1 VVEDLTKQQLLKAIP
16 HVESGYPLGSHQALG
31 IGGPARYYTVATD
44 TVELVQAVKA
54 ACDAGIP
61 YRVLGMAESTIVGD
75 GGFEGLII
83 QNNSQSYA
91 ASQEQSQVVVDS
103 GMSMRRLITILA
115 NMELGGLIPLF
126 GAGGSVGGA
135 LFNNTFHARGSN
147 QRFAD
152 SLRSLT
158 LLMPPT
164 KIKPEPSIVRFKGT
178 WLTTR
183 VDEGETKLIQAAS
196 KDAGRMPVVLTAQIQ
211 LTSLRTDEI
220 VRRMQQESLSVSAN
234 EPQGEEAL
242 THFGPLFSP
251 ILNAELEEAFQVAGI
266 GRLEVGGLVM
276 SKRYPNYVMLA
287 RRSAKKSALPVSSKR
302 LLAFTSAVQA
312 KVAAT
317 FGAKLELAF
326 ACIGETDDAV
336 SPNF

>member
-1 VVEDLTKQQLLKAIP
+1 MAEDLIKQQLLKAIP
-16 HVESGYPLGSHQALG
+16 HVESGYSLGSHQALG
-31 IGGPARYYTVATD
+31 IGGPARYYTVAAD

-54 ACDAGIP
+54 ACDAGIA
-61 YRVLGMAESTIVGD
+61 YRVLGMAESTIVND

-91 ASQEQSQVVVDS
+91 VSQEQSQVVVDS
-103 GMSMRRLITILA
+103 GMSMRKLITILA
-115 NMELGGLIPLF
+115 NLELGGLIPLF

-135 LFNNTFHARGSN
+135 FFHNNLHARGSS

-196 KDAGRMPVVLTAQIQ
+196 KDAGRMPVVLTAQVQ

-220 VRRMQQESLSVSAN
+220 VRRMQQEALSVSAH
-234 EPQGEEAL
+234 EPQGKDAV
-242 THFGPLFSP
+242 THFGPVFLP
-251 ILNAELEEAFQVAGI
+251 LANATLEEAFQVAGVSK
-266 GRLEVGGLVM
+266 LEVGGLVM
-276 SKRYPNYVMLA
+276 SRRYPNYVTQ
-287 RRSAKKSALPVSSKR
+287 AKRPFRKPLLPVSTQR
-302 LLAFTSAVQA
+302 LIALTDAVKAQVEA
-312 KVAAT
+312 K
-317 FGAKLELAF
+317 FSAKLELAF
-326 ACIGETDDAV
+326 SCIGEEEGAV
-336 SPNF
+336 TTNF